1 MHGALSLLYGPFTS
15 ILGLS
20 RSYGGPFFSVSPS
33 PPVGERGRGLTG
45 RSAPALHSMCWHLQ
59 MKIVSLAYF
68 MAFGIFVPTASHM
81 ILYGLYLLRTYLLE
95 YAATEVAAR
104 QKISET
110 LMDKMPLRSRSVL
123 SIVAKPKP
131 KELRRLSLERDEH
144 AISVLKSGTS
154 GQANVLTFESGSEGR
169 KVRLKSVFTR
179 PTERRRS
186 SVFPTWELPEVLS
199 EATVE
204 EFVSNEQN
212 LNEHADSSAA
222 LKGGKTD

>member
-1 MHGALSLLYGPFTS
+1 
-15 ILGLS
+15 
-20 RSYGGPFFSVSPS
+20 
-33 PPVGERGRGLTG
+33 
-45 RSAPALHSMCWHLQ
+45 

-110 LMDKMPLRSRSVL
+110 LMDKMPLRSRSVI
-123 SIVAKPKP
+123 SMVAKPKH

-144 AISVLKSGTS
+144 AISVLKSGTSGQGTS